1 VGARNQTHTGQP
13 QGLPLRQGGIVMT
26 IRIGTSERDGTFHS
40 QGRALKTILDRQ
52 ARPAPVDV
60 LESRSASVDNAKR
73 LQAGEIEF
81 GFMAAN
87 WIGRAR
93 NGEAPFVAPID
104 LRMAVPMNAGPLFF
118 IARAGGPLRTVGDL
132 RGKRVAV
139 GLRTSGMVQHVH
151 SIFGALGLSFSD
163 FTPVYLD
170 FAAGADALAAGEV
183 DAQFQC
189 PIPNQVMTDL
199 AARIDLR
206 ALGLGP
212 GEIETVLRV
221 APDYRSTMMRK
232 HAIRG
237 LEEDVAQIAVVNV
250 LVTHVRVPEVVVCDV
265 VDAIIKHAGEL
276 GRLNPLFAGLQDLF
290 EPLRRQGP
298 SALEFGDVPLHPGAL
313 RACRA
318 AGLV

>member
-1 VGARNQTHTGQP
+1 
-13 QGLPLRQGGIVMT
+13 MT

-40 QGRALKTILDRQ
+40 QGRALKTILDRVPQ
-52 ARPAPVDV
+52 LAPVEV
-60 LESRSASVDNAKR
+60 KESTSASVDNAKR
-73 LQAGEIEF
+73 LQAGEIEL

-93 NGEAPFVAPID
+93 NGEAPFAAPID
-104 LRMAVPMNAGPLFF
+104 LRMGAPMNAGPLFF
-118 IARAGGPLRTVGDL
+118 IARAGGPLRTVSDL

-139 GLRTSGMVQHVH
+139 GVRTSGMVQHVH

-199 AARIDLR
+199 AARVDLQV
-206 ALGLGP
+206 LGLAP
-212 GEIETVLRV
+212 GQIDTVLRA
-221 APDYRSTMMRK
+221 APDYRSTVMRK

-237 LEEDVAQIAVVNV
+237 LQEDVAQIAVVNV
-250 LVTHVRVPEVVVCDV
+250 LVTHARVPEAMVCDV
-265 VDAIIKHAGEL
+265 VGAVIKAADEL
-276 GRLNPLFAGLQDLF
+276 GRLNPLFAGLPDLF
-290 EPLRRQGP
+290 VPLGRQGP
-298 SALEFGDVPLHPGAL
+298 AALEFGGVPLHLGAL
-313 RACRA
+313 RAYRE
-318 AGLV
+318 AGLVPL